1 MDYLIEG
8 LAEALKLLVKFDAE
22 TYSAIRVSLTASSVS
37 LFTSLLV
44 GVPLGFIVGFNNFK
58 FKRIIKNFLNSM
70 MAVPTVVIGLFVY
83 ILISQ
88 KGALGGMNLLFTIK
102 GIAIG
107 QFFLAIPIIVALTTS
122 AVESVDNQLKDELKS
137 LGASRLQMVFTYIY
151 ECKFA
156 IFAVATTA
164 FGRVF
169 SEVGVSMM
177 VGGNIKWHTRTITTA
192 IALETG
198 KGDFATGIALGIV
211 LVVIA
216 ILVNF
221 TSTYFT
227 EKI

>member
-8 LAEALKLLVKFDAE
+8 FAEALKLLVKFDAE
-22 TYSAIRVSLTASSVS
+22 TYSAVTVSLTASAIS

-88 KGALGGMNLLFTIK
+88 RGAFGGMNLLFTIK

-107 QFFLAIPIIVALTTS
+107 QFFLAIPIVVALTAS
-122 AVESVDNQLKDELKS
+122 AVESVDNQLKDELRS
-137 LGASRLQMVFTYIY
+137 LGVSGLQMVFTYIY

-198 KGDFATGIALGIV
+198 KGEFATGIALGIV

-221 TSTYFT
+221 TSMYFT

>member
-8 LAEALKLLVKFDAE
+8 FIEALKLLVKFDPE
-22 TYSAIRVSLTASSVS
+22 TYSAVLVSLTASSIS

-44 GVPLGFIVGFNNFK
+44 GVPLGFIIGFNNFK

-88 KGALGGMNLLFTIK
+88 RGVFGGMNLLFTIK

-107 QFFLAIPIIVALTTS
+107 QFFLAIPIVVALTAS
-122 AVESVDNQLKDELKS
+122 AVESVDNQLKDELRS
-137 LGASRLQMVFTYIY
+137 LGATGMQMVFTYIY
-151 ECKFA
+151 ECKFP

-169 SEVGVSMM
+169 SEVGISMM

-198 KGDFATGIALGIV
+198 KGEFATGIALGIV
-211 LVVIA
+211 LLVIA

-221 TSTYFT
+221 TSMYFT

>member
-8 LAEALKLLVKFDAE
+8 FAEALKLLVKFDAE
-22 TYSAIRVSLTASSVS
+22 TYSAVTVSLTASAIS

-70 MAVPTVVIGLFVY
+70 MAVPTVVIGLLVY

-88 KGALGGMNLLFTIK
+88 RGAFGGMNLLFTIK

-107 QFFLAIPIIVALTTS
+107 QFFLAIPIVVALTAS

-137 LGASRLQMVFTYIY
+137 LGVSGLQMVFTYIY

-156 IFAVATTA
+156 IFALATTA

-169 SEVGVSMM
+169 SEVGISMM

-198 KGDFATGIALGIV
+198 KGEFATGIALGIV

-221 TSTYFT
+221 TSMYFT